1 MAYPASCTSSA
12 SSRRASLPRWRW
24 QSASGGSPQLETG
37 AVLSSRQNYGGL
49 RMKILLTGSRGYIG
63 TVMAPFLLKAGHEVV
78 GIDTDLY
85 RRCTFGSWRES
96 IHTIEKDVRELRVAD
111 LRGFDAVIHLA
122 ALSNDPLGD
131 LDPDLTYDINHLG
144 SVRLAALAKEAGVG
158 RFAFASSCS
167 NYGAAGDEPVDEES
181 QLNPV
186 TAYGESKVRVERDV
200 APMADDSFSPT
211 FLRCAT
217 AYGASPRLRFDIV
230 LNNLVAWAFASG
242 KVFLKSD
249 GSPWR
254 PIVHIEDISRA
265 FLTVLSAPREAVHA
279 QAFNVGRNDQNYRI
293 REIAQIVKET
303 VPGCEIAFADDAG
316 PDKRNYR
323 ADFSKVGRMLP
334 GFQPQWDARKGA
346 KQLYELYKAI
356 GLKLE
361 DFEGPRYRR
370 IDQIKLLIASGQLRS
385 DLRWNP
391 QTVAA

>member
-1 MAYPASCTSSA
+1 
-12 SSRRASLPRWRW
+12 
-24 QSASGGSPQLETG
+24 
-37 AVLSSRQNYGGL
+37 
-49 RMKILLTGSRGYIG
+49 MKILLTGSRGYIG

-85 RRCTFGSWRES
+85 RRCSFGPWRES
-96 IHTIEKDVRELRVAD
+96 IHTIEKDVRELRVSD
-111 LRGFDAVIHLA
+111 VRGFDAVIHLA

-131 LDPDLTYDINHLG
+131 LNPNLTYDINHLA
-144 SVRLAALAKEAGVG
+144 SVRLAALAKEAGVP

-167 NYGAAGDEPVDEES
+167 NYGAAGDAPVDEES

-265 FLTVLSAPREAVHA
+265 FLAVLSAPREAVHA

-303 VPGCEIAFADDAG
+303 VPGCEIEFAQDAG

-323 ADFSKVGRMLP
+323 ADFSKIARVLP

-346 KQLYELYKAI
+346 KQLYETYKAI
-356 GLKLE
+356 GLKLD

-370 IDQIKLLIASGQLRS
+370 IDQIKRLMGSGNLGA
-385 DLRWNP
+385 DLRWLSEP
-391 QTVAA
+391 VAA